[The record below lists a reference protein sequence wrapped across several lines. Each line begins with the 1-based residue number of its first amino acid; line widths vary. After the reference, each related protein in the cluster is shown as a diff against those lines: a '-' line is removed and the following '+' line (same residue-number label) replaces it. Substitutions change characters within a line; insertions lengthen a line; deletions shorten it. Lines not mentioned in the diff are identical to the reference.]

1 MILLIMLLAILGSML
16 FAFLKPKPSPKDAH
30 PIVFTANHEAQD
42 HNSIEAYRE
51 AKQDD

>member
-1 MILLIMLLAILGSML
+1 MILFIMLLAILGSML
-16 FAFLKPKPSPKDAH
+16 FAFLKPKTSPKDTQ

-42 HNSIEAYRE
+42 HSSIGAYRE